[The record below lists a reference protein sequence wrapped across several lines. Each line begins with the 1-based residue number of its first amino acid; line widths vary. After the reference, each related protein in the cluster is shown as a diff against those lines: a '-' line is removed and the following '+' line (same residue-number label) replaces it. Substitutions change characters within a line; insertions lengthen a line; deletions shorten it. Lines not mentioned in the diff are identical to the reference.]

1 MPMKQNS
8 EAGFTLLEFIQDV
21 GIPYTIHADDAK
33 ELMKGKWCEVCR
45 DPGIKQTQTEP
56 CIPFQ
61 NKKKIKGI
69 EKMWIRRRELNNMNF
84 FEYYEFSK

>member
-1 MPMKQNS
+1 MFALVRSLQGCTMGQIFINDAGYTKFMPMKQNS

-61 NKKKIKGI
+61 N
-69 EKMWIRRRELNNMNF
+69 
-84 FEYYEFSK
+84 